1 MDYKF
6 FLISLKNILLNP
18 SKAWETI
25 DSENRSIKVVR
36 DSFLLPLLL
45 LVTITTIAGSLIFIN
60 TELSPVYSILT
71 GLKTFLALFITI
83 YASSLIFKEIT
94 YPLDLGRDFSAS
106 FRIITFSM
114 TPLLVCLFVSS
125 LFESL
130 LFLDVLG
137 LYGLYILWTGA
148 EKLLN
153 PPQYKKMPLL
163 IASVL
168 TIGGIYTICVVL
180 LNMLTDRIFYAFF
193 AH

>member
-1 MDYKF
+1 MDFKF

-18 SKAWETI
+18 VKAWETI

-36 DSFLLPLLL
+36 DSFLIPLLL
-45 LVTITTIAGSLIFIN
+45 LVTISTIAGSLIFIN

-71 GLKTFLALFITI
+71 GVKTFLAIFITV
-83 YASSLIFKEIT
+83 YTSSLIFKEIT
-94 YPLDLGRDFSAS
+94 YPLDLGRDFSVS
-106 FRIITFSM
+106 FRIITFSI
-114 TPLLVCLFVSS
+114 TPFLICLLVSNI
-125 LFESL
+125 FESL
-130 LFLDVLG
+130 LFLDILG

-168 TIGGIYTICVVL
+168 TIGGVYTISVVL

>member
-1 MDYKF
+1 MDFKF

-18 SKAWETI
+18 VKAWETI

-36 DSFLLPLLL
+36 DSFLIPLLL
-45 LVTITTIAGSLIFIN
+45 LVTISTIAGSLIFIN

-71 GLKTFLALFITI
+71 GVKTFLAIFITV

-94 YPLDLGRDFSAS
+94 YPLDLGRDFSVS
-106 FRIITFSM
+106 FRIITFSI
-114 TPLLVCLFVSS
+114 TPFLICLFVSNI
-125 LFESL
+125 FESL
-130 LFLDVLG
+130 LFLDILG

-163 IASVL
+163 IASVI
-168 TIGGIYTICVVL
+168 TMGGVYTISVVL

-193 AH
+193 SH